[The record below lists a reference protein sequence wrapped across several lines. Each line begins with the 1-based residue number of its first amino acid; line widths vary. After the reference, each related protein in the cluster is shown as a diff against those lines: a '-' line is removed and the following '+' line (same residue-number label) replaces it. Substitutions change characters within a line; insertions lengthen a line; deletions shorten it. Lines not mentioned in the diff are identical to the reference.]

1 MQLDLG
7 LLAFSFSAGVAAFF
21 NPCGF
26 ALLPSYVSYY
36 LGTNEEGSTADKLGM
51 LQGLVLGL
59 TVSAGFLVV
68 FSLIGVVLSLVGGL
82 VARFLPWVAALIGV
96 ALVVLGFLMLL
107 GRSIT
112 LPWHLDGLVQAQLKE
127 HQKQQGLVFYFFYG
141 MSYALASISCTIPIF
156 IVIVAQ
162 AFSLGTLNGLVN
174 FAAYGL
180 GMAAM
185 MVALSLTM
193 SVSKQAIK
201 RYFQPL
207 MRVMQPLS
215 AVVLIAAGGYLVY
228 YNLIYS
234 GLLWR

>member
-7 LLAFSFSAGVAAFF
+7 LLTFSFSAGVAAFF

-36 LGTNEEGSTADKLGM
+36 LGSEESGATANLGIIRGLM
-51 LQGLVLGL
+51 LGV

-68 FSLIGVVLSLVGGL
+68 FSLIGVVLSLVGSL
-82 VARFLPWVAALIGV
+82 IARFLPWVAALIGV
-96 ALVVLGFLMLL
+96 ALVVLGLLMLL

-112 LPWHLDGLVQAQLKE
+112 LPWHLDRVVQTRLIK
-127 HQKQQGLVFYFFYG
+127 HQKQQGLTFYFFYG

-156 IVIVAQ
+156 IVVVAQ
-162 AFSLGTLNGLVN
+162 AFSLSTLNGLIN
-174 FAAYGL
+174 FSAYGL
-180 GMAAM
+180 GMTAM
-185 MVALSLTM
+185 MLVLSLAM
-193 SVSKQAIK
+193 SISKQAIK
-201 RYFQPL
+201 RYFQPV
-207 MRVMQPLS
+207 MRIMQPLS
-215 AVVLIAAGGYLVY
+215 AIVLIGAGGYLVY